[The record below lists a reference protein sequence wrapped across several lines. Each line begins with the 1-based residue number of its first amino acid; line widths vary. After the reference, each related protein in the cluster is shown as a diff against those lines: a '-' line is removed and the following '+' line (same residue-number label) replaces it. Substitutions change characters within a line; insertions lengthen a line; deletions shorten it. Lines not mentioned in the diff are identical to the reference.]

1 MNTEDYVIHAG
12 FVYLADEWDN
22 SYDGQRYDDVLRCTV
37 NLDHPLFNSETYYD
51 ELERYWSTGLKP
63 IYVL

>member
-1 MNTEDYVIHAG
+1 MNTENYVVHAG
-12 FVYLADEWDN
+12 FIYLEDEWDN

-37 NLDHPLFNSETYYD
+37 NLDHPLFNPDTLD
-51 ELERYWSTGLKP
+51 VDLECYWSTGLKP